1 MSTKITSNQPQP
13 AAPTLQEASAG
24 IVELI
29 KHAQAAAQSAPTT
42 PSPSAD
48 HIADAAPRA
57 DEALAALI
65 QGSRPQTTPPPSID
79 LGLHMDLPDLIR
91 PNTIR
96 DLLDRSEPLSELP
109 FKPSPP
115 APQRIQ
121 LSAATHLS
129 VASLIGAAPT
139 PKPTLPAEIERACDN
154 LPDALPAEGDAKVL
168 ARALPGALN
177 VAGLDLL
184 GTDAKC
190 AIALKDT
197 LDQPAQLRA
206 TLTASLAKNPAFQRL
221 DAEGQR
227 HVVDA
232 AVKHI
237 ETRFSKSLCGLV
249 NKEVVS
255 HIQGARSLTE
265 SLNMSPATRRQTLIH
280 IAARGPDLATIQRNL
295 GKLGFDP
302 KQCASVA
309 PLLERLHSA
318 LKTGA
323 AQPLLAG
330 PAFGDA
336 VTTLQSALDRR
347 CGQLDQLERQ
357 ANNDHFKNDR
367 ILRSEIFASARAAIF
382 DRLEITPG
390 SGAADVIARSTAAAK
405 KVDDHEE
412 NMITAIN
419 IAGGVLSGGITT
431 GIIGTIITGGIGA
444 LPSLTIAQNNLEG
457 ARVAEQLGVAGKDAV
472 EEAGGERNAAIVN
485 AALGLLIDG
494 VIDGAEVS
502 KLGLK
507 GHVKAMNE
515 AHLGDVVQ
523 STAQELIKGGAG
535 PVVDKTLKTP
545 R

>member
-1 MSTKITSNQPQP
+1 
-13 AAPTLQEASAG
+13 
-24 IVELI
+24 
-29 KHAQAAAQSAPTT
+29 
-42 PSPSAD
+42 
-48 HIADAAPRA
+48 
-57 DEALAALI
+57 
-65 QGSRPQTTPPPSID
+65 
-79 LGLHMDLPDLIR
+79 
-91 PNTIR
+91 
-96 DLLDRSEPLSELP
+96 
-109 FKPSPP
+109 
-115 APQRIQ
+115 
-121 LSAATHLS
+121 
-129 VASLIGAAPT
+129 
-139 PKPTLPAEIERACDN
+139 
-154 LPDALPAEGDAKVL
+154 
-168 ARALPGALN
+168 
-177 VAGLDLL
+177 
-184 GTDAKC
+184 
-190 AIALKDT
+190 
-197 LDQPAQLRA
+197 
-206 TLTASLAKNPAFQRL
+206 
-221 DAEGQR
+221 
-227 HVVDA
+227 
-232 AVKHI
+232 
-237 ETRFSKSLCGLV
+237 
-249 NKEVVS
+249 
-255 HIQGARSLTE
+255 
-265 SLNMSPATRRQTLIH
+265 
-280 IAARGPDLATIQRNL
+280 
-295 GKLGFDP
+295 
-302 KQCASVA
+302 
-309 PLLERLHSA
+309 
-318 LKTGA
+318 
-323 AQPLLAG
+323 
-330 PAFGDA
+330 